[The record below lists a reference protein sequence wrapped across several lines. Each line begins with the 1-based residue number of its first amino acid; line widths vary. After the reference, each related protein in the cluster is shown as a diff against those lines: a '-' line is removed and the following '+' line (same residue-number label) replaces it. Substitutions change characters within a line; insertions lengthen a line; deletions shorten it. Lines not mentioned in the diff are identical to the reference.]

1 MKKNTTGY
9 YVAVPE
15 EKTNDRLIDKSLT
28 KKKNQAEKEFS
39 KSIIKMPEMNGDTQI
54 YLGQA
59 ILMLIRMG
67 IDNTFTYS
75 DKNKHFFKV
84 ELMSSILEEL
94 DITPEE
100 IIEYRETNNED
111 D

>member
-1 MKKNTTGY
+1 M
-9 YVAVPE
+9 
-15 EKTNDRLIDKSLT
+15 DKSLAIKKVQT
-28 KKKNQAEKEFS
+28 KEGLS

-54 YLGQA
+54 WLGQA
-59 ILMLIRMG
+59 VLMLIRMG

-75 DKNKHFFKV
+75 DGNKHFFKT

-100 IIEYRETNNED
+100 IIKYRKTNE
-111 D
+111 